1 MIKINLLPKIIDHKR
16 VLRNT
21 ALLMAFILILIIGA
35 GVAYAIKLQGKVE
48 EMEKLAAETEAWK
61 ARVESIQKQA
71 QEIRNQIAP
80 IKQKLEF
87 INKVLQYNLEFP
99 KLYEQI
105 ARWTY
110 EKVQLLSIQCDG
122 QQVVMQA
129 YAKNLDDLGRYLLN
143 MYRAVDLF
151 TEVTISGIPGY
162 KQGPSQQANVP
173 SPVPMP
179 GGGQIGG
186 SMAPLAGIQAI
197 QAGVQRAEAGGY
209 APTGITFTVTC
220 KLKKPIVAPQ
230 FGGAAQQAG
239 QPGMPG
245 AAPPGGPMMPGE
257 PMAPVAEP
265 MAGPP
270 GAAPGAPPP
279 GAPPGA
285 GGPPAGM

>member
-1 MIKINLLPKIIDHKR
+1 MSIIKINLLPHTIDQKR
-16 VLRNT
+16 VVRNT
-21 ALLMAFILILIIGA
+21 AILMGVILLLVIGA
-35 GVAYAIKLQGKVE
+35 GVAYSVKLQTKVE

-61 ARVESIQKQA
+61 ARVENIQKQA
-71 QEIRNQIAP
+71 QEVRSQTEP

-99 KLYEQI
+99 KLYEEI
-105 ARWTY
+105 AKWTY
-110 EKVQLLSIQCDG
+110 AKVQLMSLQCDG

-129 YAKNLDDLGRYLLN
+129 YVKRLDDLGRYLLN

-162 KQGPSQQANVP
+162 KQEAGQTGGTSGIQPLV
-173 SPVPMP
+173 
-179 GGGQIGG
+179 GGQISG

-197 QAGVQRAEAGGY
+197 QAGVQRAEAAGY
-209 APTGITFTVTC
+209 APSGITFTVTC

-230 FGGAAQQAG
+230 FGGAAQAG
-239 QPGMPG
+239 QPGVPG
-245 AAPPGGPMMPGE
+245 APMGGPMMPAE
-257 PMAPVAEP
+257 PMAAEP

-270 GAAPGAPPP
+270 GAPPGAPPP

-285 GGPPAGM
+285 GGPPVGM

>member
-1 MIKINLLPKIIDHKR
+1 MIKINLLPRIIDHKR

-21 ALLMAFILILIIGA
+21 AILMAFILVLIIGA
-35 GVAYAIKLQGKVE
+35 GVAFAIRLQSKVD

-71 QEIRNQIAP
+71 QEIRNQVAP
-80 IKQKLEF
+80 IKQKLDF

-99 KLYEQI
+99 RLYEQI
-105 ARWTY
+105 AKWTY
-110 EKVQLLSIQCDG
+110 EKVQLFSIQCDG

-129 YAKNLDDLGRYLLN
+129 YVKNLDELGRYLLN

-162 KQGPSQQANVP
+162 KQGPSQQVSVP
-173 SPVPMP
+173 SPVQLP
-179 GGGQIGG
+179 GEGQISG

-197 QAGVQRAEAGGY
+197 QAGVQRAEVGGY

-220 KLKKPIVAPQ
+220 KLRRPIVAPQ
-230 FGGAAQQAG
+230 FAGAAQQAG
-239 QPGMPG
+239 QPGAPG
-245 AAPPGGPMMPGE
+245 AVPTGGPMMPGE
-257 PMAPVAEP
+257 PMAPVGEP

-270 GAAPGAPPP
+270 GVAPGTPPP
-279 GAPPGA
+279 GAPT
-285 GGPPAGM
+285 AGM